1 MKINLFVFILSGL
14 LIAGALSTFAGA
26 GVKPQQAIAHK
37 SAVARYKLDASES
50 RFVINAN
57 SSGVLW
63 FLGHN
68 HHIAARDFTGEI
80 QMTPGLLESASLLLR
95 VKADSLAETGEHF
108 TEQQKKIITDTM
120 HKQVL
125 ETGKYPEIVFKS
137 AKITLKKKISE
148 NQQEVLIEGDL
159 TIHDVTR
166 RVVIPA
172 LVEFSAD
179 KVRASGKFEFDR
191 DDFNVK
197 TKSIK
202 WGAIRVDDD
211 MKLSFDIAARSY

>member
-1 MKINLFVFILSGL
+1 MKIRLFVFILSSL
-14 LIAGALSTFAGA
+14 LVSSLWARAVAQT
-26 GVKPQQAIAHK
+26 QRAIANK
-37 SAVARYKLDASES
+37 SAVARYKLDAAQS
-50 RFVINAN
+50 RFMIDAN

-63 FLGHN
+63 FMGHN

-80 QMTPGLLESASLLLR
+80 QMTQGMPESASLELR
-95 VKADSLAETGEHF
+95 VKADSLAETGERF
-108 TEQQKKIITDTM
+108 TEEQKKIITDTM

-125 ETGKYPEIVFKS
+125 ETGKYPEIIFKS
-137 AKITLKKKISE
+137 TKVTTKKKISE
-148 NQQEVLIEGDL
+148 NQYQVWIEGDL
-159 TIHDVTR
+159 TLHDVTR

-179 KVRASGKFEFDR
+179 KIRASGKFEFDR

-197 TKSIK
+197 TRSIK
-202 WGAIRVDDD
+202 WGTIKVDDD